1 MTINLI
7 DPDLIDTVAVLRRVA
22 DDLDAERRATDRQVD
37 VLLDGGW
44 AGGAARAYLDGWEV
58 WRAGCD
64 EVLAALHAMAELIA
78 TARADLVRQDDAAH
92 GALQALTAD
101 LLRRLS

>member
-7 DPDLIDTVAVLRRVA
+7 HPDLIDTVAVLRRTA
-22 DDLDAERRATDRQVD
+22 DDLAAERRTTDRQVD
-37 VLLDGGW
+37 ALLDGGW
-44 AGGAARAYLDGWEV
+44 AGDAARSYVEGWEL

-78 TARADLVRQDDAAH
+78 SARADQVAQDDVAAASLQGLTSDLVR
-92 GALQALTAD
+92 
-101 LLRRLS
+101 RLG

>member
-7 DPDLIDTVAVLRRVA
+7 DPDLIDTVAVLRRTA
-22 DDLDAERRATDRQVD
+22 DDLAAERRTTDRQVD

-44 AGGAARAYLDGWEV
+44 SGDAARSYLEGWEA

-78 TARADLVRQDDAAH
+78 SARADLVVQDDAAR
-92 GALQALTAD
+92 ASLRDLAAD
-101 LLRRLS
+101 LVRRLG